1 MAKNDFSAESAENFE
16 QKCLCVLV
24 LDVSGSMREIV
35 DKSNMIYTGEKVYMD
50 GKEYDLVTGGISK
63 LDLLNQGLKDFY
75 AEIISDETTS
85 QRLELCIISFNDYV
99 QVVQEPALPDNVV
112 IPELQGEGE
121 TAMADAI
128 NEAIDKVE
136 ARKKWYKETGQPYY
150 RPWIILMTDG
160 VPNKGQDINS
170 LAQRILQ
177 DTEDKKYAFLPVG
190 VEGAD
195 MEVLQKIAGKGMN
208 AVKLKGMRFAQF
220 FRWLSASMGTVT
232 KAEEGQAVNLSV
244 GATGDGGWMDR
255 FIII

>member
-24 LDVSGSMREIV
+24 LDISGSMREIV

-75 AEIISDETTS
+75 SEIISDETTS

-160 VPNKGQDINS
+160 EPDAGQDINS

-177 DTEDKKYAFLPVG
+177 DTEDKKYVFLPVG

-232 KAEEGQAVNLSV
+232 KTEEGQAVNLSI
-244 GATGDGGWMDR
+244 GATGDNGWMDS
-255 FIII
+255 FVI

>member
-24 LDVSGSMREIV
+24 LDISGSMREIV

-99 QVVQEPALPDNVV
+99 RVVQEPALPDNVI

-232 KAEEGQAVNLSV
+232 KAEEGQAINLSV
-244 GATGDGGWMDR
+244 GATGDDGWMDS
-255 FIII
+255 FVI

>member
-50 GKEYDLVTGGISK
+50 GKEYNLVTGGISK

-75 AEIISDETTS
+75 NEIISDETTS

-99 QVVQEPALPDNVV
+99 RVVQEPALPDNVI

-177 DTEDKKYAFLPVG
+177 DTENKKYAFLPVG

-232 KAEEGQAVNLSV
+232 KAEEEQAVNLSV
-244 GATGDGGWMDR
+244 GATGDDGWMDS
-255 FIII
+255 FVI

>member
-24 LDVSGSMREIV
+24 LDISGSMREIV

-99 QVVQEPALPDNVV
+99 RVVQEPALPDNVI

-177 DTEDKKYAFLPVG
+177 DTENKKYAFLPVG

-220 FRWLSASMGTVT
+220 FRWLSASMGSVT
-232 KAEEGQAVNLSV
+232 KAEEGQTVNLSI
-244 GATGDGGWMDR
+244 GATGDDGWMDS
-255 FIII
+255 FVI